1 MANVR
6 AHLPVLKPYGANLVS
21 QHPVNCSIIEFEEK
35 TLATFNNALVQRQ
48 SNDFKQLAYNQQ
60 QLNILIFSL
69 LKAKMR
75 EQLRQREF
83 NKVDKHDVLYA
94 DTLTIENLSL
104 NAETLTIGYTINKQ
118 LFTKIVPIEK
128 LKKWMK
134 YSADRAQQIE
144 PNSKTLVLS
153 LHEDDYIEEL
163 ARYKKQHRLPRI
175 WDTKTPENLIH
186 SHKVDEKYKGA
197 QRLKKLFELTTDR
210 SKRIQILDNAIEGK
224 NGQPKL
230 YKRYY
235 LFGFIPWGRVSTLYT
250 WAVNTKK
257 KLIAEQK
264 REASNLKILAKP
276 AHNML
281 NIQEKTP
288 PPSPTRVPSPKRQ
301 KSLSPRKKLPRQ
313 KSQEELNF
321 EQTKKN
327 LFTQL
332 VEVENFIHKA
342 AALMNEDKDN
352 LNEVFRTITIFNQQ
366 NIDESSS
373 DELKSWIKQFDIP
386 YMALLEY
393 KKKISNILDTLKAY
407 QLSIEKSKEN
417 LKQQKTPIDNENIN
431 QQYEAF
437 LQPYLDIEKK
447 LKQQIKDAEKENEK
461 FNNKMQDKIKLYHFR
476 NALIAA
482 NTAENT
488 LLDYM
493 AQAKNKQAHVV
504 CQTLIQTQCLSPN
517 LAKVHAQI
525 EASMRIAENEAP
537 ENLSVRKIE
546 LDYWV
551 GLLHFFRENPTDFIK
566 IDSMASQYI
575 TYHLLDKLFKKYEPV
590 IGDINTQQLGKQLLN
605 FSHPAIVDMLILIGK
620 LHNYIHD
627 AKVATTYLEIQK
639 QTLTDLYQAIKHCL
653 DSLKEYDFETESRP
667 MITKL
672 SSLLENSLLTLT
684 TTTQVKK
691 IQFEKTKNQ
700 IEKTLFEAPQ
710 GECSLWVKNL
720 QHIETV
726 KQCAPSEHIE
736 YLKKRVCWH
745 KSVSSAQEQNFDDV
759 INLRFSQF
767 MKSSHAITFES
778 VVKEYPA
785 NQDGDKTSI
794 YASVRLKSDSQTIIK
809 KFGDSSLIPNQDTT
823 RINTLRL
830 LSLTKL
836 NLKDNIS
843 YKTSHPHLFKLCY
856 KSNPL
861 LQEICSYWN
870 SIQRAEKNNDIKMY
884 TALVQCRVKQLY
896 KNAKK
901 HLDAKDANSAY
912 TPMLWLCCLAPK
924 TDLLKRK
931 PLANLI
937 QQYNKL
943 VNNNSKRCL
952 DPVKFNLQ
960 IANVKSQQFELAG
973 HRCSQEMMA
982 TEPPAYQDGSR
993 GQAAGRRF

>member
-6 AHLPVLKPYGANLVS
+6 THLPVLKPYGANLVS

-35 TLATFNNALVQRQ
+35 TLSTFNNILVQRQ
-48 SNDFKQLAYNQQ
+48 SSDFKQLAYNQQ

-83 NKVDKHDVLYA
+83 DKVNKHDVLYA
-94 DTLTIENLSL
+94 DTLTIESLSL
-104 NAETLTIGYTINKQ
+104 NAEALTIGYTINK
-118 LFTKIVPIEK
+118 LSFSKIVPIEK

-175 WDTKTPENLIH
+175 WDTKTQKNLIH
-186 SHKVDEKYKGA
+186 SHKVDKKYQDAK
-197 QRLKKLFELTTDR
+197 RLKQQFELTIDR
-210 SKRIQILDNAIEGK
+210 SKRIQILNNAIKGK
-224 NGQPKL
+224 NGQTKL

-250 WAVNTKK
+250 WAVQTKE

-264 REASNLKILAKP
+264 RETSNLKILAKP

-288 PPSPTRVPSPKRQ
+288 PSSPTRVPSPKRP

-327 LFTQL
+327 LFTQH
-332 VEVENFIHKA
+332 VDAEAFIQKS
-342 AALMNEDKDN
+342 AALMSEDEKS
-352 LNEVFRTITIFNQQ
+352 LNEVFSKITKLNQQ
-366 NIDESSS
+366 DTN
-373 DELKSWIKQFDIP
+373 LTCLNTLNSWIKQFDSP
-386 YMALLEY
+386 YMELIQH
-393 KKKISNILDTLKAY
+393 KVKRKGILDRLKQY
-407 QLSIEKSKEN
+407 QLS
-417 LKQQKTPIDNENIN
+417 LKHNIKNIMQQKNSVDNENIN

-437 LQPYLDIEKK
+437 LQPYLEIEKK
-447 LKQQIKDAEKENEK
+447 IKQQIKYVEEKSEE
-461 FNNKMQDKIKLYHFR
+461 FNNKMQDQIKLYHFR

-482 NTAENT
+482 STAENT
-488 LLDYM
+488 LLTYM

-504 CQTLIQTQCLSPN
+504 CQTLIQTQYPSPN
-517 LAKVHAQI
+517 LAEVHAQI
-525 EASMRIAENEAP
+525 EASTRIAKNEAP
-537 ENLSVRKIE
+537 ENLSVRKVE

-551 GLLHFFRENPTDFIK
+551 SLLHFFRESPTDLIK
-566 IDSMASQYI
+566 VDNIASQYI
-575 TYHLLDKLFKKYEPV
+575 TYPLLNTLFKKYEHA
-590 IGDINTQQLGKQLLN
+590 IGDVDTQQLEKQLLN
-605 FSHPAIVDMLILIGK
+605 FSHPAIVNMLILIGK
-620 LHNYIHD
+620 LYNYIHD
-627 AKVATTYLEIQK
+627 AEVATAHLQAQK
-639 QTLTDLYQAIKHCL
+639 QTLTELYQAITHCL
-653 DSLKEYDFETESRP
+653 DSLKEYNFETESRP

-672 SSLLENSLLTLT
+672 SSLLDGSLLTLT
-684 TTTQVKK
+684 TTTQDKK
-691 IQFEKTKNQ
+691 IQFVQIKNH
-700 IEKTLFEAPQ
+700 IEKALFEAPQ
-710 GECSLWVKNL
+710 GDSSLWDKNL
-720 QHIETV
+720 QYIETV

-736 YLKKRVCWH
+736 YIKNRICWQNSICG
-745 KSVSSAQEQNFDDV
+745 KQEQTFDD
-759 INLRFSQF
+759 IISLRFSQLINR
-767 MKSSHAITFES
+767 SHEISFES
-778 VVKEYPA
+778 ITTEYPA
-785 NQDGDKTSI
+785 NQDSGKTSI
-794 YASVRLKSDSQTIIK
+794 YPSTRLNSDSQTIIK
-809 KFGDSSLIPNQDTT
+809 KFGDSPLIPNQDTT

-836 NLKDNIS
+836 ELKENMS
-843 YKTSHPHLFKLCY
+843 YKKSHPHLFRLCY

-924 TDLLKRK
+924 TDLLKGN
-931 PLANLI
+931 PLARLI

-943 VNNNSKRCL
+943 ASNNPKKCL
-952 DPVKFNLQ
+952 DPVKFNQQ
-960 IANVKSQQFELAG
+960 IAEVKSQQFELAG
-973 HRCSQEMMA
+973 HRCSQA
-982 TEPPAYQDGSR
+982 QITAAPQAYQDGSR
-993 GQAAGRRF
+993 GQAAGRQF